1 MLKTVK
7 IEVRVPFYAAKM
19 LQDYD
24 TPTIVEVQKRSHG
37 YNGRKALEAG
47 NMILTVS
54 WDLRDDETYTA
65 DQLIDRGI
73 AVLNEIIYHARTF
86 DEASTNLVLIAPR
99 TVSSAKVMVLEGAT
113 LVIDID
119 QPLHYKA
126 PPAFEEYFY
135 SINDEGWAVSF
146 SEMMENAN
154 DQLLEI
160 NLLVDANHAIY
171 EGRYSEA
178 VINCATAVEAHTVP
192 ILSLWFKSGFLN
204 QSDKNVENLLIDL
217 SSATKLELLFGTIKA
232 EYLSAHSKLLE
243 ALKGVNRLRNKIIH
257 QGGRAS
263 RQDAFSALDAAA
275 KLIFIL
281 HFLVTPEDLDR
292 ADT

>member
-7 IEVRVPFYAAKM
+7 IEVRVPFCAAKM

-24 TPTIVEVQKRSHG
+24 IPTIVEVQNRSYG
-37 YNGRKALEAG
+37 YNGRKVSEVG
-47 NMILTVS
+47 NMVLTVG
-54 WDLRDDETYTA
+54 WDLRNDETYTP
-65 DQLIDRGI
+65 DQLVDRGI

-99 TVSSAKVMVLEGAT
+99 TVSSAKVVVLDGDTLVLET
-113 LVIDID
+113 D
-119 QPLHYKA
+119 QPLHYNA

-154 DQLLEI
+154 NQLLEI

-178 VINCATAVEAHTVP
+178 VINCATAIEAHTFP
-192 ILSLWFKSGFLN
+192 ILSLWFKSCFLN
-204 QSDKNVENLLIDL
+204 QSDKNAENLLMDL

-243 ALKGVNRLRNKIIH
+243 ALKGVSRLRNKIIH

-263 RQDAFSALDAAA
+263 RQDAFSALEAAA

-281 HFLVTPEDLDR
+281 HFLVTPEDLDK

>member
-1 MLKTVK
+1 
-7 IEVRVPFYAAKM
+7 M

-24 TPTIVEVQKRSHG
+24 TPTIVEVQNRSYG
-37 YNGRKALEAG
+37 YNGRRDAEAG
-47 NMILTVS
+47 NMVLTVS
-54 WDLRDDETYTA
+54 WDLHADEAYTPH
-65 DQLIDRGI
+65 QLVERGI
-73 AVLNEIIYHARTF
+73 AVLNYIIYHARTF

-99 TVSSAKVMVLEGAT
+99 TVNSAKVRVMDGDRLILNT
-113 LVIDID
+113 D
-119 QPLHYKA
+119 QPLHYEA

-146 SEMMENAN
+146 SEMMENASN
-154 DQLLEI
+154 QLLEI

-178 VINCATAVEAHTVP
+178 VINCATAVEAHTFP

-204 QSDKNVENLLIDL
+204 QSDNNAENLLMDL

-243 ALKGVNRLRNKIIH
+243 ALKGVSRLRNKIIH
-257 QGGRAS
+257 QGGRAN
-263 RQDAFSALDAAA
+263 RQEAFLALDAAA

-281 HFLVTPEDLDR
+281 HFLVTPEDLDMGNP
-292 ADT
+292 